1 MKRRNFL
8 VKTIIGGISITGI
21 TGLPAI
27 ARTVPAKKGKVLL
40 RLGICADLHQDIIP
54 DGPQR
59 LQTFITAMNKDQPD
73 FIIQMGDL
81 CVPKPSNQTIID
93 IWNQFKGP
101 KYHVIGNH
109 DTDGGYSHDQ
119 VVSFWNAKGKYY
131 SFDTCGYHFIVL
143 NANEEKEIP
152 KYQGSPSIISNDQKK
167 WLEQDIASTNLPVI
181 VFCHQ
186 GLDNDTGGGV
196 YQGNLVRVIFDRAN
210 VKAGYKKVQMV
221 LSGHHHQDYYNVING
236 VHYIQINS
244 MSYQYMGPEYAHAHY
259 DEATE
264 RANPS
269 IKYTAPYKDPIW
281 ASLTIYSNG
290 TAKITGRKSVFLR
303 PAPQEMKRP
312 EFHSGYPD
320 VPYISDRTISI

>member
-8 VKTIIGGISITGI
+8 VNTIIGGIGLTGI

-27 ARTVPAKKGKVLL
+27 AKNPPAKKRKVLFK
-40 RLGICADLHQDIIP
+40 LGICADLHQDIMP

-59 LQTFITAMNKDQPD
+59 LQTFITAMNEHQPD

-81 CVPKPSNQTIID
+81 CVPKPSNQVIMD

-109 DTDGGYSHDQ
+109 DTDGGYTHDQ
-119 VVSFWNAKGKYY
+119 VVNFWNARDKYY
-131 SFDTCGYHFIVL
+131 SFDTGGYHFIVL
-143 NANEEKEIP
+143 NANEEKQIP
-152 KYQGSPSIISNDQKK
+152 KYQGPPSIISDDQKK
-167 WLEQDIASTNLPVI
+167 WLEQDIAGTNLPVI

-196 YQGNLVRVIFDRAN
+196 YQGNLIRVIFDRAN

-221 LSGHHHQDYYNVING
+221 FSGHHHQDYYNVING
-236 VHYIQINS
+236 VHYVQVNS
-244 MSYQYMGPEYAHAHY
+244 ISYQYMGPAYAHAHY
-259 DEATE
+259 DSATE
-264 RANPS
+264 QAHPS
-269 IKYTAPYKDPIW
+269 VKYTAPYKDPIW
-281 ASLTIYSNG
+281 AFLTIYSDG
-290 TAKITGRKSVFLR
+290 TAKITGRKSVFLS
-303 PAPQEMKRP
+303 PAPQEMQRP

-320 VPYISDRTISI
+320 VPYISDRDIHI